1 MLESSS
7 RSKQIL
13 EVMPKP
19 ARIISV
25 YDKGSNYLLLDH
37 DDITPL
43 YHVHFNTHTLPH
55 MVISRSAD
63 PNAIIG
69 SATFYPNKKA
79 GFFSSAPTIKLAV
92 HNQNYEFNKE
102 GGLFST
108 DKRTLHSQS
117 HGSLYWKGGY
127 AASGFMKL
135 IDGKGKIVA
144 DYQNQQ
150 YSGKKMGIIEIMN
163 LVDVDDEF
171 LDEIV
176 TSRLAMLSEQKT
188 SMGATAANLSSAGG
202 GM

>member
-1 MLESSS
+1 
-7 RSKQIL
+7 
-13 EVMPKP
+13 MPKP

-25 YDKGSNYLLLDH
+25 YDKGSNYLLLDT

-55 MVISRSAD
+55 MVVSRSMD
-63 PNAIIG
+63 PNTITG
-69 SATFYPNKKA
+69 SATFYPNKKG
-79 GFFSSAPTIKLAV
+79 GFFASASTIKLTV
-92 HNQNYEFNKE
+92 HDQDYEFNKE

-108 DKRTLHSQS
+108 DKRTFRSAS
-117 HGSLYWKGGY
+117 HGTLFWKGGY
-127 AASGFMKL
+127 AASGFLKM
-135 IDGKGKIVA
+135 IDAKGKIVA

-163 LVDVDDEF
+163 LIDVDDEF

-176 TSRLAMLSEQKT
+176 VSGLAMLSEQKT
-188 SMGATAANLSSAGG
+188 SMGAMAASISSAGG

>member
-1 MLESSS
+1 
-7 RSKQIL
+7 
-13 EVMPKP
+13 MPKP

-25 YDKGSNYLLLDH
+25 YDQGSNYLLLDT

-43 YHVHFNTHTLPH
+43 YHVHFNTHSLPH
-55 MVISRSAD
+55 MVVSRSGEPDAVT
-63 PNAIIG
+63 G
-69 SATFYPNKKA
+69 SATFYPSKKG
-79 GFFSSAPTIKLAV
+79 GFFSSASTIKVAI
-92 HNQNYEFNKE
+92 HNKNYDFNKE

-108 DKRTLHSQS
+108 DKRTLYSSS
-117 HGSLYWKGGY
+117 HGRLFWKGGY
-127 AASGFMKL
+127 AASGFLKL
-135 IDGKGKIVA
+135 IDERGNIIA
-144 DYQNQQ
+144 DYQNRQ

-176 TSRLAMLSEQKT
+176 VSGLTMLSEQKT